1 MMKLRVRANGRR
13 QRGQS
18 LVEFALIV
26 PVLAVMLS
34 AILEFGLAFDAD
46 LSLEAASREGARIGA
61 SLGNDGTQGTCPNA
75 LSEAT
80 VDPAIIN
87 AIKASLTS
95 AGVTLSSVKI
105 SIFNADTNGAPVILS
120 GVTQIN
126 KYKWDTPSSSFVVD
140 GTHAWPSCGRH
151 DGTFGGGS
159 YDDVGVQIDYT
170 YTSKTGL
177 LSFMSSGLHMTARTV
192 MPIGPPWKLQ

>member
-105 SIFNADTNGAPVILS
+105 SIFNADTNGAPVIVS

-126 KYKWDTPSSSFVVD
+126 KYKWDTPSSTFVVD
-140 GTHAWPSCGRH
+140 GTHAWNSCGRH

-159 YDDVGVQIDYT
+159 YDDVGVQVDYT